1 MAGVFYT
8 NKPNKK
14 YNFDTPKGAFPP
26 LPAHLRLDRAD
37 NMEEIKLFVQ
47 NQARMAAR
55 RQHGQL
61 RSTTSTLPIPV
72 PSSSANGQPTSSGS
86 CLTGSDSGNNKNNA
100 DLPTSCTASHSL
112 EINSSEFQN
121 IPMDL
126 DYLFH
131 EEAVADM
138 VLEYTNYVSQQS
150 RPDQELLWLV
160 DFSSV

>member
-1 MAGVFYT
+1 MMCCCMAGVFYT

-55 RQHGQL
+55 RQHSQL
-61 RSTTSTLPIPV
+61 RSSTTITATTVPVPV
-72 PSSSANGQPTSSGS
+72 PSSSQPTSSGS
-86 CLTGSDSGNNKNNA
+86 CLTGGDSVNNKNNA
-100 DLPTSCTASHSL
+100 DLPTSCTASQSL

-126 DYLFH
+126 DYLLH
-131 EEAVADM
+131 EDTAADM
-138 VLEYTNYVSQQS
+138 VLDYTNYVSQQS
-150 RPDQELLWLV
+150 RPDQELLS
-160 DFSSV
+160 D